1 MAHAMASMG
10 GLIGSSQTVLDGSL
24 QLSGSARL
32 STVNTSRIA
41 LARPGLSVRAQ
52 QGSVDTETSRRA
64 VLGLVA
70 AGLAGSFAKA
80 AFAEARSIKIGGAPP
95 PSGGL
100 PGTENSDEARDFS
113 LPLKNRFY
121 LQPLTPAEAAQRV
134 KESAKEIVSVKNFID
149 KKAWPYVQNDLRLRA
164 EYLRYDLKTVISAK
178 PKEEKGKLQ
187 DLTGKLFKTISDLD
201 HAAKTKNSPQAE
213 KYYADTVT
221 TLNDVLATLG

>member
-32 STVNTSRIA
+32 SSVNTSRIA

-52 QGSVDTETSRRA
+52 QGSVDAETSRRA
-64 VLGLVA
+64 VIGLVA

-100 PGTENSDEARDFS
+100 PGTLNSDEARDFG
-113 LPLKNRFY
+113 LPLKQRFY
-121 LQPLTPAEAAQRV
+121 LQPLTPAEAAERV

-187 DLTGKLFKTISDLD
+187 DLTGKLLKTISDLD
-201 HAAKTKNSPQAE
+201 HAAKTKNSTQAE
-213 KYYADTVT
+213 KYYAETVS
-221 TLNDVLATLG
+221 TLNDVLATMG